1 MPPRIDLP
9 PEVLAEGKYLYEETL
24 TPIAEICR
32 RMGFSRSA
40 FYARRDEGGWV
51 RRRYCSL
58 PGHPGL
64 LQAPAPDAPEPPAPE
79 SNGPDAAG
87 AHTATREPPAAL
99 AIRVYDAVQRQMD
112 AIESIQRT
120 LRPTQEIQSERTV
133 RILAALNRALREIA
147 AITKTDETIFSDAA
161 DNDPVPRDLDQFRR
175 ELARRIKGLVDAERS
190 SAGESA
196 GGAADALA
204 G

>member
-1 MPPRIDLP
+1 MPPRIEIS
-9 PEVLAEGKYLYEETL
+9 PEMLAECKFLYEETL

-32 RMGFSRSA
+32 RMSFSRTA

-58 PGHPGL
+58 PGNPGL
-64 LQAPAPDAPEPPAPE
+64 LQAPASEPPPAE
-79 SNGPDAAG
+79 SNGPDDG
-87 AHTATREPPAAL
+87 AATRAPPAAL

-120 LRPTQEIQSERTV
+120 LRPTHEIQSERTV

-147 AITKTDETIFSDAA
+147 MISKTDETTFSNATDT
-161 DNDPVPRDLDQFRR
+161 DPVPNDLEQFRR
-175 ELARRIKGLVDAERS
+175 ELARRIKGLVDAERGR
-190 SAGESA
+190 AGEGA
-196 GGAADALA
+196 GGAPDTLA
-204 G
+204 R

>member
-1 MPPRIDLP
+1 MTMPARIEIP
-9 PEVLAEGKYLYEETL
+9 PELLAECKYLYEETL

-32 RMGFSRSA
+32 RMSFSRTA
-40 FYARRDEGGWV
+40 FYARRDQGGWV

-64 LQAPAPDAPEPPAPE
+64 LQAPAPEPPPAE
-79 SNGPDAAG
+79 SNGPDDS
-87 AHTATREPPAAL
+87 TVTRAPPAAL

-147 AITKTDETIFSDAA
+147 MISKTDETTFSNATDP
-161 DNDPVPRDLDQFRR
+161 DPVPNDLEQFRR
-175 ELARRIKGLVDAERS
+175 ELARRIKGLVDAERGR
-190 SAGESA
+190 AGEGA
-196 GGAADALA
+196 GGTPDTLA

>member
-1 MPPRIDLP
+1 MMTMPPRIDLP
-9 PEVLAEGKYLYEETL
+9 PEVLSEGKYLYEETL

-40 FYARRDEGGWV
+40 FYVRRDEGGWV

-64 LQAPAPDAPEPPAPE
+64 LQAPAPEPPAAE
-79 SNGPDAAG
+79 SNDPDA
-87 AHTATREPPAAL
+87 TEPVTREPPVAL

-147 AITKTDETIFSDAA
+147 AITKTDETTFSNAA
-161 DNDPVPRDLDQFRR
+161 DSDPVPNDLDQFRR
-175 ELARRIKGLVDAERS
+175 ELARRIEGLVDAERS
-190 SAGESA
+190 SAGEGA
-196 GGAADALA
+196 GGAAGALA
-204 G
+204 E